1 MNITNF
7 RELGGYETVNGS
19 HVKSGCFYRSA
30 PIIFTDD
37 EEREEFKALGIK
49 TVLDFRSSNERE
61 ENPDSQV
68 EGCTYISCSA
78 IPEDKLGGNFDLP
91 MLFKTGK
98 IAQLTDYVKEIYRE
112 LPFNNKAYRILFD
125 LLRKNETPVVFHCSA
140 GKDRTGFAAYLIL
153 RTLGVSDETAMKDYL
168 LSNEY
173 RKEEN
178 EKLIQ
183 QMPQITQAG
192 VLIYVMEECLQ
203 NSIDAIVKKY
213 GDFESYLAAEYGITE
228 EEIKTFREKYLED

>member
-7 RELGGYETVNGS
+7 RELGGYETSDGH
-19 HVKSGCFYRSA
+19 HVKSGCFYRSS
-30 PIIFTDD
+30 PIILQSE
-37 EEREEFKALGIK
+37 EEREEFKKLNIK
-49 TVLDFRSSNERE
+49 TILDFRSSNERE
-61 ENPDSQV
+61 ETPNSQI

-78 IPEDKLGGNFDLP
+78 IPEEQLGGNFDLP

-98 IAQLTDYVKEIYRE
+98 IAQLTDYVKEIYKQ

-125 LLRKNETPVVFHCSA
+125 LLRKNEIPIVFHCSA

-153 RTLGVSDETAMKDYL
+153 RTLGVSDEIAMKDYL

-178 EKLIQ
+178 EKLVQ
-183 QMPQITQAG
+183 QMPQITQADI
-192 VLIYVMEECLQ
+192 LIYVMEECLQ
-203 NSIDAIVKKY
+203 SSIEAIIEKY
-213 GDFESYLAAEYGITE
+213 GDFESYLAAEYEVTK